1 MANTITNSLSSLN
14 NFFGGVNSQKNSTGN
29 ALASFNQALAQG
41 NKEAL
46 QDAAGKLKS
55 GGLITSSYQASF
67 MEASFTQ
74 SGGNFSFQ
82 LAVLNTSGFQSAF
95 NSGDSMGMY
104 SKTQSNLT
112 TLTVTGRVGALGQL
126 NDILSK
132 FNLSDIG
139 YEGKPLS
146 E

>member
-1 MANTITNSLSSLN
+1 MANTITNSLSNLN

-29 ALASFNQALAQG
+29 ALASFNQALAGG

-55 GGLITSSYQASF
+55 GGLISSSYQASF

-82 LAVLNTSGFQSAF
+82 LAVLN
-95 NSGDSMGMY
+95 
-104 SKTQSNLT
+104 
-112 TLTVTGRVGALGQL
+112 
-126 NDILSK
+126 
-132 FNLSDIG
+132 
-139 YEGKPLS
+139 
-146 E
+146 